1 MNKIYELLLRERKL
15 KYKGGLYHQT
25 QISFAYNSNKIE
37 GCELTEDQTRYL
49 YETHSIKFDGDV
61 FVRTDDIISTNNHFY
76 LFNYM
81 LNTVS
86 DKLSEDMIKKYHEI
100 LMSGTEESKEENF
113 AVGDYKREPNMIGLF
128 TETTSPENVSVEIGE
143 LLKRYNAKEK
153 IDFNDIIDFHY
164 RFESIHPFQNGN
176 GRVGRMIMFKECL
189 RNNILPFV
197 IGNRYKQFYY
207 LGLSENDNSSF
218 RLIETCAASQ
228 DDYARLCKYFRINI
242 SDMERSL
249 PKKMQKQ
256 MQEDVALSDEEK
268 KSNRSRR

>member
-1 MNKIYELLLRERKL
+1 MNNIYELLLKERKI

-25 QISFAYNSNKIE
+25 QINFAYNSNKIE

-61 FVRTDDIISTNNHFY
+61 FVRTDDIISTDNHFY

-81 LNTVS
+81 LDTAS
-86 DKLSEDMIKKYHEI
+86 EELSESMIKRYHEI
-100 LMSGTEESKEENF
+100 LMTGTEESKEENF
-113 AVGDYKREPNMIGLF
+113 AVGAYKREPNMIGLF
-128 TETTSPENVSVEIGE
+128 TETTSPENVSEEIGE
-143 LLKRYNAKEK
+143 LLKRYNAKGK

-164 RFESIHPFQNGN
+164 LFESIHPFQNGN
-176 GRVGRMIMFKECL
+176 GRVGRIIMFKECL

-197 IGNRYKQFYY
+197 ISNQYKRFYS
-207 LGLSENDNSSF
+207 LGLSEYEKSSY

-228 DDYARLCKYFRINI
+228 DDYARLCQYFRIDI

-249 PKKMQKQ
+249 PKKLQKQ
-256 MQEDVALSDEEK
+256 TQEDVVCPDEEEQ
-268 KSNRSRR
+268 STHRRR